1 MKLVDKDKL
10 DKISGGSDSISGTVI
25 NAVVSLIK
33 LLHDAGY
40 ALGSGIRRLAEDE
53 ICPLE

>member
-40 ALGSGIRRLAEDE
+40 ALGSGIRRLSEDE